1 MKSYAKFDAR
11 RPRRHRLQAGS
22 DPAATATAPY
32 AERDPAMRVSQTVRS
47 RRVRSRRVPRN
58 HAEAVPFVTQF
69 LRARSARR
77 LRARRVR
84 RLVRHVEPWS
94 VLKIS
99 IFLYSCMWGVLLLVG
114 VILWKLA
121 SESGLITNMEKFITK
136 LGALES
142 FTFHGDLIFRV
153 AFAVGLIIVLALT
166 VFTVLCAVL
175 FNLISDIT
183 GGVRFTVVEEETA
196 RPMVRKTGKRG
207 RVIMPAPSS
216 GSNPNADAGVVPGV
230 ASTDTGVAS
239 AGVGV
244 GSADVVSS
252 SVSTY

>member
-1 MKSYAKFDAR
+1 MKSYAKFGAR
-11 RPRRHRLQAGS
+11 RRQASS
-22 DPAATATAPY
+22 DSAAPAVLRNSAAPT
-32 AERDPAMRVSQTVRS
+32 VS
-47 RRVRSRRVPRN
+47 
-58 HAEAVPFVTQF
+58 FVTQF
-69 LRARSARR
+69 LRSRSARR

-94 VLKIS
+94 ILKVS
-99 IFLYSCMWGVLLLVG
+99 IFLYSCMWCVLLLVG

-153 AFAVGLIIVLALT
+153 AVATGLIIVLALT

-207 RVIMPAPSS
+207 RVIMSAPRL
-216 GSNPNADAGVVPGV
+216 GANPN
-230 ASTDTGVAS
+230 AS

-244 GSADVVSS
+244 ASTGVPSSGVGGVGTVSS
-252 SVSTY
+252 GVGVASTH